1 MNSLVFCLISNDL
14 TPFCSNLT
22 QNSQNQTYITLLK
35 IITLSVILCLILRYT
50 FCNMDNVQREN
61 VMEQKH
67 EFRLTACDLSKT
79 LNMSVDTIYK
89 IASRL
94 PNDYRIIIQFGDRKI
109 YRFRDDVI
117 EFLTKGEL
125 SNGQ

>member
-1 MNSLVFCLISNDL
+1 
-14 TPFCSNLT
+14 
-22 QNSQNQTYITLLK
+22 
-35 IITLSVILCLILRYT
+35 
-50 FCNMDNVQREN
+50 
-61 VMEQKH
+61 MEQKH

-79 LNMSVDTIYK
+79 LNYK

-125 SNGQ
+125 NNG

>member
-1 MNSLVFCLISNDL
+1 
-14 TPFCSNLT
+14 
-22 QNSQNQTYITLLK
+22 
-35 IITLSVILCLILRYT
+35 
-50 FCNMDNVQREN
+50 MDNVQREN

-79 LNMSVDTIYK
+79 LNMSVDTVYK
-89 IASRL
+89 IANRL

>member
-1 MNSLVFCLISNDL
+1 
-14 TPFCSNLT
+14 
-22 QNSQNQTYITLLK
+22 
-35 IITLSVILCLILRYT
+35 
-50 FCNMDNVQREN
+50 
-61 VMEQKH
+61 MEQKH

-79 LNMSVDTIYK
+79 LNMSVDTVYK
-89 IASRL
+89 IANRL
-94 PNDYRIIIQFGDRKI
+94 TNDYRIIIQKKKKKI

>member
-1 MNSLVFCLISNDL
+1 
-14 TPFCSNLT
+14 
-22 QNSQNQTYITLLK
+22 
-35 IITLSVILCLILRYT
+35 
-50 FCNMDNVQREN
+50 
-61 VMEQKH
+61 MEQKH
-67 EFRLTACDLSKT
+67 EFRLTVCDLSKT

-89 IASRL
+89 IANRL

>member
-1 MNSLVFCLISNDL
+1 
-14 TPFCSNLT
+14 
-22 QNSQNQTYITLLK
+22 
-35 IITLSVILCLILRYT
+35 
-50 FCNMDNVQREN
+50 
-61 VMEQKH
+61 
-67 EFRLTACDLSKT
+67 
-79 LNMSVDTIYK
+79 MSVDTVYK
-89 IASRL
+89 IANRL